1 MLCTIGVLTTFAF
14 WLLFPDTAYA
24 WGPVTHLQLGIEAL
38 QHLSLLGHSL
48 RMLLESFPYDYLYGC
63 IGADIIFAKGLARI
77 HDHSHN
83 WLVGFSV
90 LEEAGS
96 PAQESFAYGYLSHLA
111 ADTVAHN
118 HFIPECIIRTY
129 PSKTLRHAYWE
140 VRFDT
145 LAKRELWVLAREIL
159 RLPQHEE
166 DDHLL
171 EKVVKRTL
179 FSFKTDKKIFSSLLI
194 LNRMEQWQRML
205 ENMSEKSIW
214 SLSERD
220 AAKYRGL
227 SFKNTIDFLLN
238 LERASCLKMDP
249 TGKDALISAKWM
261 RRNLR
266 ILDRRGKLEPDLY
279 VQALKSLQPE
289 QPATKPHP
297 ASPPDGPILRTFSA
311 EPGSDRVPRGPRGA
325 SAREAIQLPFRPR
338 RSA

>member
-1 MLCTIGVLTTFAF
+1 MIYAIGVLTACAL
-14 WLLFPDTAYA
+14 WLLLPEPAYA

-38 QHLSLLGHSL
+38 RHLSLLGHSL

-118 HFIPECIIRTY
+118 YFIPECIIRSY
-129 PSKTLRHAYWE
+129 PAKTLRHAYWE

-145 LAKRELWVLAREIL
+145 LAKRELWGLAREIL
-159 RLPQHEE
+159 LLPQHEE

-171 EKVVKRTL
+171 ERVVKRTL

-194 LNRMEQWQRML
+194 LNRMEHWQRML
-205 ENMSEKSIW
+205 DNMSEKSIW
-214 SLSERD
+214 SLSDRD
-220 AAKYRGL
+220 AARYR
-227 SFKNTIDFLLN
+227 SFSLKNTIDFLLN
-238 LERASCLKMDP
+238 LERAACLKMDP
-249 TGKDALISAKWM
+249 RGKDALVSAKWM

-266 ILDRRGKLEPDLY
+266 LLDRRGKLEPDLY

-289 QPATKPHP
+289 ETARGPHP
-297 ASPPDGPILRTFSA
+297 TSPPDGPIVRVFPL
-311 EPGSDRVPRGPRGA
+311 EPGSGRAPGGPRGA
-325 SAREAIQLPFRPR
+325 SAGEAIQLPFRPR